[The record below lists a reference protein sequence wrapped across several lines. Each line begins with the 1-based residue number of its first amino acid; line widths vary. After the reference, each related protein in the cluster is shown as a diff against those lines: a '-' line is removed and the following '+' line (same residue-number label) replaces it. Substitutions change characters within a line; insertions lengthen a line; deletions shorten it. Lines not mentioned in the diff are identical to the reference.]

1 MRVAISVCVWKEE
14 GVYLGRREEL
24 FVLEKGR
31 VTVGRFSFLYYFL
44 SYCQSSYE
52 ERKDKRLNEG

>member
-1 MRVAISVCVWKEE
+1 MRVAISVYVWKEE
-14 GVYLGRREEL
+14 GVYLGKSEEL

-44 SYCQSSYE
+44 SYCQSYE